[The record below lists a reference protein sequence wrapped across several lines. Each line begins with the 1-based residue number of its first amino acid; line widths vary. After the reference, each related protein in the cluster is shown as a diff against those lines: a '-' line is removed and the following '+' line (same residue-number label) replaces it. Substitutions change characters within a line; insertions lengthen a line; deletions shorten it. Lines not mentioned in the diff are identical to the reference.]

1 MSYSASSSL
10 ALPLRRE
17 GSVRPGGW
25 RHRVVR
31 GLRGSRAGV
40 IGALLVG
47 LLLLVAAAGPLIAP
61 YDPLAQDYDALLSPP
76 TVAHP
81 LGTDNLGRD
90 NLSRLLYGA
99 QVSLQVG
106 ILTVLLAA
114 LIGVS
119 AGLIAAQLRG
129 TVDQVIMRI
138 VDGIM
143 AFPSLLLALAL
154 LTVLGPN
161 LRNII
166 IAIAIG
172 NLPKFARLARAQ
184 ALAIG
189 ASDYILAARVVGAGH
204 ARTIAHHVWPNAT
217 DPIIVQASLTIGS
230 AIILEAGLSFL
241 GLGVQPPTPTWGW
254 MLKSGYP
261 FIQTAPWVPIV
272 PGLAIFFTVL
282 GFNLLGDALRDA
294 LDPRISD

>member
-106 ILTVLLAA
+106 ILTVFLAA

-189 ASDYILAARVVGAGH
+189 ASDYILAARVVGASH
-204 ARTIAHHVWPNAT
+204 ARTIVHHVWPNAT

>member
-1 MSYSASSSL
+1 MSYSASTGL
-10 ALPLRRE
+10 ALPLRLALPARR
-17 GSVRPGGW
+17 SGW
-25 RHRVVR
+25 LRRMMR
-31 GLRGSRAGV
+31 GVAASRAGV
-40 IGALLVG
+40 VGAFVVG
-47 LLLLVAAAGPLIAP
+47 VLLLLAVVGPSVAP
-61 YDPLAQDYDALLSPP
+61 YDPLVQDYDALLSPP
-76 TVAHP
+76 TLAHP

-90 NLSRLLYGA
+90 SLSRLLHGA

-106 ILTVLLAA
+106 IMTVLVAA
-114 LIGVS
+114 LIGVT
-119 AGLIAAQLRG
+119 AGLVAAQLRG
-129 TVDQVIMRI
+129 AVDQVIMRV

-154 LTVLGPN
+154 LAVLGPS

-166 IAIAIG
+166 IAIALG
-172 NLPKFARLARAQ
+172 NLPKFARLARGQ
-184 ALAIG
+184 ALAIC
-189 ASDYILAARVVGAGH
+189 ASDYVLAARVVGAGNG
-204 ARTIAHHVWPNAT
+204 RIITRHVWPNAT

-230 AIILEAGLSFL
+230 AIIIEAGLSFL

-272 PGLAIFFTVL
+272 PGMAIFLTVL

>member
-10 ALPLRRE
+10 ALPLRQE
-17 GSVRPGGW
+17 GLSRRGGW
-25 RHRVVR
+25 HHRVVR

-40 IGALLVG
+40 IGALVVG
-47 LLLLVAAAGPLIAP
+47 LLLLLSAIGPLIAP

-76 TVAHP
+76 TLAHP

-99 QVSLQVG
+99 QISLQVG
-106 ILTVLLAA
+106 ILTVALAA
-114 LIGVS
+114 LTGVT
-119 AGLIAAQLRG
+119 AGLVAAQFRG
-129 TVDQVIMRI
+129 AVDQVIMRV

-143 AFPSLLLALAL
+143 AFPSLMLALAL

-161 LRNII
+161 LRNVIL
-166 IAIAIG
+166 AIAIG
-172 NLPKFARLARAQ
+172 NFPKFARLARAQ

-189 ASDYILAARVVGAGH
+189 ASDYILAARVVGASH
-204 ARTIAHHVWPNAT
+204 KRTIAHHVWPNAT

-272 PGLAIFFTVL
+272 PGMAIFLTVL